1 VSPVERYQPIPLDW
15 MTGLSI
21 LLSILHQS
29 HRIEVEYGIWV
40 FSAPQA
46 YLGLLLVVAIFVR
59 VVLLQRIL
67 KDVHCVR
74 QNYQVV
80 EPQLQSRVLPL
91 TATGIPTTCSRS
103 QRYLVSLAVIGCT
116 RRRI

>member
-1 VSPVERYQPIPLDW
+1 MQEINCLLGGSPQERYQPIPLDW
-15 MTGLSI
+15 MTGLTI

-59 VVLLQRIL
+59 LVLLQRIL
-67 KDVHCVR
+67 KDVHCAF
-74 QNYQVV
+74 
-80 EPQLQSRVLPL
+80 LPL
-91 TATGIPTTCSRS
+91 VLALSDIWFP
-103 QRYLVSLAVIGCT
+103 QR
-116 RRRI
+116 